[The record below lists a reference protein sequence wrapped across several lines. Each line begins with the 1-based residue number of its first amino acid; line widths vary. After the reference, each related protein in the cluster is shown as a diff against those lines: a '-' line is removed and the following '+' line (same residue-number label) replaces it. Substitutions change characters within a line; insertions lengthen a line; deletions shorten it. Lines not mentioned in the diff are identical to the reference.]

1 MGKEETTETASN
13 STERVESSD
22 PEELSASAAYVRI
35 FRYAN
40 FSEYSLQLIAIFAA
54 VASGAGIALQNL
66 IFGDFITSV
75 TKYTAGRLSPGEF
88 RDDAAQLAL
97 YFVYLGVG
105 RFCLSYIYNSLLTY
119 AAHCI
124 TRNIRREY
132 LSAALRQEVA
142 FFDLGTGGSV
152 ATQATSNGRLIHGGI
167 SEKLGLTFQGLSAFV
182 TAFIIAFVVQWK
194 LTLICLC
201 IAPATLL
208 VNGAAAG
215 IMAGYE
221 TEILNIHAQANAFAE
236 GILSSVRTIHAFG
249 MRGPLV
255 SKFDQYLA
263 DAHAVGKKISPLFGM
278 LLSTEYCI
286 IYLGYGLAF
295 WQGVK
300 MLARGEI
307 DEPGE
312 IFTVLLSVI
321 IAATNLTM
329 LAPYSIDFTRA
340 STAAAKLFVL
350 IDRNSRID
358 PLAST
363 GEQPSESIIGEV
375 ELNNIT
381 FSYPTR
387 PGVTVLDDFS
397 LKIPAG
403 KVTALVGPSGS
414 GKSTIIGL
422 LERWYNPHSGNIK
435 IDGRPI
441 DNLNLHWLRKHVRL
455 VQQEPVLFNGTIFE
469 NIQQGLIG
477 TQWEDLPRQEQEKLV
492 HEAATMAFAHDFI
505 SDLPNGYDTQ
515 IGQRGGLLSGGQK
528 QRIAIARSV
537 ISQPKVLLLDEATS
551 ALDPYAESIVQQA
564 LDKASK
570 GRTTIVIAHK
580 LATIQKADN
589 IVVMT
594 NGRIV
599 EQGTH
604 ESLLQTDG
612 VYSRLVKIQDLAVD
626 DDESV
631 SSTDETNVADNP
643 REDTVKLSR
652 TLTNNDL
659 DQQSTNAAQDRD
671 NYALHKHW
679 GIFQVL
685 ARLVRDTPELL
696 WPYVFTV
703 GGCILGG
710 AMFPGQAIL
719 LANVMDIFSL
729 PGSEMEREGNFYAKM
744 FIVLGGGCLLAY
756 FAVGYASNIVAQQLS
771 HKYRKQ
777 TLDDMLRQDLQFFD
791 REENTTG
798 ALVSRVDS
806 NPQSIL
812 ELMGYNVALILVC
825 ALNVTA
831 CSILAIAHSWKLG
844 LVVVCAGLPPLVG
857 AGYLKIRWDAKI
869 SHDISERDGAS
880 ASIASE
886 AIAAI
891 RTVSSLA
898 IEEVVLK
905 KYSAELDHAVADCRR
920 PLFTMMICFA
930 FTQAIEYWFMALGF
944 WYGCRLLSFDKITIY
959 EFFVAFLGVF
969 FAGQSAAQLFQ
980 YSTSVTKGINAANY
994 VFWLK
999 RLQPTIQETDD
1010 NRNNGPSS
1018 GGASVDLDQVRFSYP
1033 LRPSIP
1039 VLRGINLSI
1048 KKGQFVAFVGASG
1061 CGKSTMIALLERF
1074 YDPSTGSINID
1085 KSPLVSLS
1093 PRLYRQ
1099 LIGIV
1104 QQEPVL
1110 FQGSIRE
1117 NIALGIDDPVVDTS
1131 PSTAASHVSD
1141 ERIESALRAANAWEF
1156 VCSLPE
1162 GLSTSAG
1169 SGGTQ
1174 LSGGQRQRIAIA
1186 RALIRNPKILLL
1198 DEATSALDT
1207 KSEKVVQAAL
1217 AEAAKDGDRIT
1228 IAVAHR
1234 LSTVK
1239 DADAICVF
1247 HKGKI
1252 EEMGTHEELI
1262 AAGGLYRKMC
1272 EAQALD

>member
-1 MGKEETTETASN
+1 MTSRQRILP
-13 STERVESSD
+13 RVSHLLPVVSY
-22 PEELSASAAYVRI
+22 ARI
-35 FRYAN
+35 FRYAKP
-40 FSEYSLQLIAIFAA
+40 SEYSLQIIAIFAA

-66 IFGDFITSV
+66 IFGDFITTV
-75 TKYTAGRLSPGEF
+75 TKFSTDRLSPAEF
-88 RDDAAQLAL
+88 RDDAARLAL

-105 RFCLSYIYNSLLTY
+105 RFFLSYIYNSLLTY

-132 LSAALRQEVA
+132 LAAALRQEVA

-167 SEKLGLTFQGLSAFV
+167 SEKLALTFQGLSAFV

-221 TEILNIHAQANAFAE
+221 TQILTFHAQANSFAE

-263 DAHAVGKKISPLFGM
+263 DAHAVGKKISPLFGL

-295 WQGVK
+295 WQGVR

-340 STAAAKLFVL
+340 ATAAAKLFVL

-397 LKIPAG
+397 LKVPAG

-422 LERWYNPHSGNIK
+422 LERWYNPHSGSIK

-441 DNLNLHWLRKHVRL
+441 DDLNLHWLRKHVRL
-455 VQQEPVLFNGTIFE
+455 
-469 NIQQGLIG
+469 
-477 TQWEDLPRQEQEKLV
+477 
-492 HEAATMAFAHDFI
+492 
-505 SDLPNGYDTQ
+505 
-515 IGQRGGLLSGGQK
+515 
-528 QRIAIARSV
+528 
-537 ISQPKVLLLDEATS
+537 
-551 ALDPYAESIVQQA
+551 QA

-570 GRTTIVIAHK
+570 GRTTIVVAHK

-594 NGRIV
+594 DGRIV

-604 ESLLQTDG
+604 ESLIQADG
-612 VYSRLVKIQDLAVD
+612 VYSRLVKIQDLSVD

-631 SSTDETNVADNP
+631 SSTDETNVAGNT
-643 REDTVKLSR
+643 RGDTLEISK
-652 TLTNNDL
+652 TLTNHSAL
-659 DQQSTNAAQDRD
+659 GTSTDQDRD
-671 NYALHKHW
+671 NYALHKQR
-679 GIFQVL
+679 GILYVL

-696 WPYVFTV
+696 WPYFFTLA
-703 GGCILGG
+703 GCLLGG

-719 LANVMDIFSL
+719 LANVIDIFTL
-729 PGSEMEREGNFYAKM
+729 TGSEMERQGNFYAKM
-744 FIVLGGGCLLAY
+744 FIVLGGGCLFAY
-756 FAVGYASNIVAQQLS
+756 FAIGYATNMIAHQLS
-771 HKYRKQ
+771 HKLRKQ
-777 TLDDMLRQDLQFFD
+777 SLDDMLRQDLQFFD
-791 REENTTG
+791 RDENTTG

-812 ELMGYNVALILVC
+812 ELMGYNVSLILVC

-831 CSILAIAHSWKLG
+831 CSILAIVHSWNLG

-869 SHDISERDGAS
+869 GRDISERDGSS

-886 AIAAI
+886 AISAI

-905 KYSAELDHAVADCRR
+905 RYSAELDHAVADCRR
-920 PLFTMMICFA
+920 PLFTMMVCFA

-980 YSTSVTKGINAANY
+980 YSTSITKGINAANY

-999 RLQPTIQETDD
+999 GLQPTIQETDE
-1010 NRNNGPSS
+1010 NRKNGPSS
-1018 GGASVDLDQVRFSYP
+1018 GGTSVDLDEVRFSYP

-1039 VLRGINLSI
+1039 VLRGLNLSI

-1085 KSPLVSLS
+1085 KSPLVSLN
-1093 PRLYRQ
+1093 PRLYRK
-1099 LIGIV
+1099 LVGLV

-1117 NIALGIDDPVVDTS
+1117 NIALGIDDPVVNTS
-1131 PSTAASHVSD
+1131 PSVEAPHVSD
-1141 ERIESALRAANAWEF
+1141 EKIESALRAANAWEF

-1217 AEAAKDGDRIT
+1217 AEAAKDSDRIT

-1262 AAGGLYRKMC
+1262 ATGGLYRKMC

>member
-1 MGKEETTETASN
+1 MTSRQRILPPV
-13 STERVESSD
+13 SHSLSV
-22 PEELSASAAYVRI
+22 LSASAAYARI

-54 VASGAGIALQNL
+54 VASGAGIAFQNL
-66 IFGDFITSV
+66 IFGDFITTV
-75 TKYTAGRLSPGEF
+75 TKFTTDRLSPAEF
-88 RDDAAQLAL
+88 RDDAARLAL

-105 RFCLSYIYNSLLTY
+105 RFFLSYIYNSLLTY

-132 LSAALRQEVA
+132 LAAALRQEVA

-221 TEILNIHAQANAFAE
+221 TQILTIHAQANSFAE

-263 DAHAVGKKISPLFGM
+263 DAHVVGKKISPLFGL

-295 WQGVK
+295 WQGVR

-307 DEPGE
+307 DEPGD

-340 STAAAKLFVL
+340 ATAAAKLFVL

-422 LERWYNPHSGNIK
+422 LERWYDPHSGSIK

-441 DNLNLHWLRKHVRL
+441 DDLNLHWLRKHVRL
-455 VQQEPVLFNGTIFE
+455 
-469 NIQQGLIG
+469 
-477 TQWEDLPRQEQEKLV
+477 
-492 HEAATMAFAHDFI
+492 
-505 SDLPNGYDTQ
+505 
-515 IGQRGGLLSGGQK
+515 
-528 QRIAIARSV
+528 
-537 ISQPKVLLLDEATS
+537 
-551 ALDPYAESIVQQA
+551 A

-570 GRTTIVIAHK
+570 GRTTIVVAHK

-594 NGRIV
+594 DGRIV

-604 ESLLQTDG
+604 ESLIQADG
-612 VYSRLVKIQDLAVD
+612 VYSRLVKIQDLSVD

-631 SSTDETNVADNP
+631 SSTDETNVAGHT
-643 REDTVKLSR
+643 REETVEILR
-652 TLTNNDL
+652 TLTNHEALGTRAD
-659 DQQSTNAAQDRD
+659 QDRD
-671 NYALHKHW
+671 NYALHKQR
-679 GIFQVL
+679 GVLCVL

-696 WPYVFTV
+696 WPYFFTLA
-703 GGCILGG
+703 GCLLGG

-719 LANVMDIFSL
+719 LANVIDIFTL
-729 PGSEMEREGNFYAKM
+729 TGSEMEQQGNFYAKM
-744 FIVLGGGCLLAY
+744 FIVLGGGCLFAY
-756 FAVGYASNIVAQQLS
+756 FAIGYATNMIAHQLS
-771 HKYRKQ
+771 HKLRKQ
-777 TLDDMLRQDLQFFD
+777 SLDDMLRQDLQFFD
-791 REENTTG
+791 RDENTTG

-812 ELMGYNVALILVC
+812 ELMGYNVSLILVC
-825 ALNVTA
+825 ALNVTV
-831 CSILAIAHSWKLG
+831 CSILAIVHSWNLG

-869 SHDISERDGAS
+869 SRDISERDGAS

-905 KYSAELDHAVADCRR
+905 RYSAELDHAVADCRR
-920 PLFTMMICFA
+920 PLFTMMVCFA

-999 RLQPTIQETDD
+999 GLQPAIQETEE

-1018 GGASVDLDQVRFSYP
+1018 GGTSVDLDEVRFSYP

-1085 KSPLVSLS
+1085 KLPLVSIN
-1093 PRLYRQ
+1093 PRLYRK
-1099 LIGIV
+1099 LVGLV

-1117 NIALGIDDPVVDTS
+1117 NIALGIDDPAADTS
-1131 PSTAASHVSD
+1131 PSAAAPHVSD

-1169 SGGTQ
+1169 SGGIQ

-1207 KSEKVVQAAL
+1207 KSEKVVQSAL
-1217 AEAAKDGDRIT
+1217 AEAAKGGDRIT